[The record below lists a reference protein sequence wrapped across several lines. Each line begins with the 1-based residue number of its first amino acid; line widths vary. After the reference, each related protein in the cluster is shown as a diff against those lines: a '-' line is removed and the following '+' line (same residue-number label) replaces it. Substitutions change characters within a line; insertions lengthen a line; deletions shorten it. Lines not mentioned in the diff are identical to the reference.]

1 VKRRLFRGIELLKS
15 PQKLD
20 GENGRGGE
28 WERGRR
34 EEGEKEFFPS
44 ITGARRL
51 WDAPQKLDGEK
62 GRKGFFDP

>member
-1 VKRRLFRGIELLKS
+1 M
-15 PQKLD
+15 
-20 GENGRGGE
+20 GER
-28 WERGRR
+28 ERGRR
-34 EEGEKEFFPS
+34 EEGEKKFFPS

>member
-28 WERGRR
+28 WERGR
-34 EEGEKEFFPS
+34 EGE
-44 ITGARRL
+44 
-51 WDAPQKLDGEK
+51 EK
-62 GRKGFFDP
+62 RGRKSFFHP